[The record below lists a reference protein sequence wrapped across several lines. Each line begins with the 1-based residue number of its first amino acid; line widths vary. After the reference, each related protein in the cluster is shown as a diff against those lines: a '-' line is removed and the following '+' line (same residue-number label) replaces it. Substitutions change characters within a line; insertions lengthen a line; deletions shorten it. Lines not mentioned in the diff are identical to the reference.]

1 MKSNLPIIP
10 RSSIDTTSTG
20 TTMMASTF
28 LLVLL
33 LLLSPQSTVHAAKFP
48 SSSYHSQKIL
58 NADHPDAAPAV
69 AFRPRRR
76 GGAVGS
82 SASSPSTTSASLAM
96 RRRRT
101 NPEDP
106 SRSFSAITDAVR
118 TVSSRR
124 RGGGGEKDATTTA
137 REEPQPTLEEL
148 RAALGPA
155 GLFAAGAMEL
165 AVVTFGSYVSGA
177 FLGYVGGGIMGIPS
191 TLFGKGVSGGAMT
204 RLSALHAKAVVSCA
218 SWATL
223 SASFSGFNN
232 LVRLCRGGEDDG
244 KWNAVIGSAMTGA
257 FLNRAGGPEAMLR
270 GGATYAGFTYVLD
283 RFFKSPSSTAGGNS
297 RRSSELAYTD
307 VPVDDDDVAFF

>member
-10 RSSIDTTSTG
+10 RS
-20 TTMMASTF
+20 ASVF
-28 LLVLL
+28 LIVLL

-48 SSSYHSQKIL
+48 SSSNHSRKIL
-58 NADHPDAAPAV
+58 NADHPDAAAPAV

-76 GGAVGS
+76 GGGAVGS
-82 SASSPSTTSASLAM
+82 SASSPSTTSLAM

-101 NPEDP
+101 NPEDDP
-106 SRSFSAITDAVR
+106 SRSFPATADAVR

-124 RGGGGEKDATTTA
+124 RRRRGGGGEKDAATTA
-137 REEPQPTLEEL
+137 REGPQPTLEEL

-191 TLFGKGVSGGAMT
+191 TLFGGGASGGAMR
-204 RLSALHAKAVVSCA
+204 RLSALHAKAAASCA
-218 SWATL
+218 SWAAL

-244 KWNAVIGSAMTGA
+244 NWNAVIGSAMTGA

-283 RFFKSPSSTAGGNS
+283 RFFKSPSSTSGGNS

-307 VPVDDDDVAFF
+307 VPVDEDDVAFF

>member
-10 RSSIDTTSTG
+10 RS
-20 TTMMASTF
+20 ASTF

-48 SSSYHSQKIL
+48 SSSYHSQKII
-58 NADHPDAAPAV
+58 NSDHPDAAAPAV

-76 GGAVGS
+76 GGGAVGS
-82 SASSPSTTSASLAM
+82 SASSPSTTSLAM

-101 NPEDP
+101 NPEDDP
-106 SRSFSAITDAVR
+106 SRSFPATADAVR

-124 RGGGGEKDATTTA
+124 RRRRGGGGEKDAETTA
-137 REEPQPTLEEL
+137 REGPQPTLEEL

-177 FLGYVGGGIMGIPS
+177 FLGYVGGGIMGVPS
-191 TLFGKGVSGGAMT
+191 TLFGGGASGGAMR
-204 RLSALHAKAVVSCA
+204 RLSALHAKAAASCA
-218 SWATL
+218 SWAAL

-270 GGATYAGFTYVLD
+270 GGATYAGFTYALD
-283 RFFKSPSSTAGGNS
+283 RFFKSPSSTSGGNS

-307 VPVDDDDVAFF
+307 VPVDEDDVAFF

>member
-1 MKSNLPIIP
+1 
-10 RSSIDTTSTG
+10 
-20 TTMMASTF
+20 
-28 LLVLL
+28 
-33 LLLSPQSTVHAAKFP
+33 
-48 SSSYHSQKIL
+48 
-58 NADHPDAAPAV
+58 
-69 AFRPRRR
+69 
-76 GGAVGS
+76 
-82 SASSPSTTSASLAM
+82 M

-101 NPEDP
+101 NPEDDP
-106 SRSFSAITDAVR
+106 SRSFPATGDAVR

-124 RGGGGEKDATTTA
+124 RGRGGGGEKDAETTA
-137 REEPQPTLEEL
+137 REGPQPTLEEL

-191 TLFGKGVSGGAMT
+191 TLFGGGASGGAMR
-204 RLSALHAKAVVSCA
+204 RLSALHAKAAASCA
-218 SWATL
+218 SWAAL

-244 KWNAVIGSAMTGA
+244 NWNAVIGSAMTGA

-283 RFFKSPSSTAGGNS
+283 RFFKSPSSTSGGNS

-307 VPVDDDDVAFF
+307 VPVDEDDVAFF